1 MWLLFRRKGGVS
13 YDHRHEELWMLNNVL
28 FFIRTVAAMM
38 ILVCYKDHTIRLL
51 SKLAARLGH
60 RMWEM

>member
-1 MWLLFRRKGGVS
+1 MII
-13 YDHRHEELWMLNNVL
+13 DNEELWMLNNVL
-28 FFIRTVAAMM
+28 FFIRTLAATMV
-38 ILVCYKDHTIRLL
+38 LVCYKDRTIRAL

>member
-38 ILVCYKDHTIRLL
+38 ILVCYKDHTIRLE
-51 SKLAARLGH
+51 SSMA
-60 RMWEM
+60 